1 MSGSYS
7 SDEIAIRFPVLS
19 HSLLAMLGHAIP
31 LQTLCLVESN
41 VTPGD
46 LFDHLPAF
54 KNYHADN
61 LAGLCQEIGLL
72 PADTHDRL

>member
-1 MSGSYS
+1 
-7 SDEIAIRFPVLS
+7 
-19 HSLLAMLGHAIP
+19 MLGHAIP
-31 LQTLCLVESN
+31 LQTLCLGESN

-54 KNYHADN
+54 KKYHADN
-61 LAGLCQEIGLL
+61 LAGLCQEINLL